1 MINYFRKMKFAI
13 WIVIILTVTNLA
25 TIGTMV
31 YQSYKW
37 NSNHLP
43 TGKQKEHGKS
53 GKFFLQKE
61 LNLNPQQEVKYK
73 EFKCNFSSESKAI
86 FGKLEEKR
94 KAMIAE
100 MAGVLPDTMKLYKY
114 SDEIGA
120 LHASLKRLQIKHL
133 LELKNICTPEQN
145 LKLDS
150 LYQRLI
156 GPEGPMRHRDS
167 KDGWNHS
174 RPNSKAQ

>member
-25 TIGTMV
+25 TIGTIV
-31 YQSYKW
+31 YHTYKW
-37 NSNHLP
+37 KSNHL
-43 TGKQKEHGKS
+43 TGGKQTNHGRS

-73 EFKCNFSSESKAI
+73 EYRVNFFSESKEI
-86 FGKLEEKR
+86 FGQLELKR
-94 KAMIAE
+94 TAMIAE
-100 MAGVLPDTMKLYKY
+100 MARVLPDTVKLYKY

-145 LKLDS
+145 VKLDS

-167 KDGWNHS
+167 KEGWNHDK
-174 RPNSKAQ
+174 PNLKAQ